1 MKHGCLRHLA
11 AEDPYFLDERP
22 EGPSLQHLRWRK
34 SGGRLTFGNSRLHA
48 PYAAAL
54 RREVEHYLGEC
65 NPPTIRTL
73 YFGGRYAKPHCGPRQ
88 SGSGLTFRRFDANNW
103 TDISSG

>member
-1 MKHGCLRHLA
+1 MA
-11 AEDPYFLDERP
+11 AFGTLPPKIPISWTSVRKGRRSNTFAGERVV
-22 EGPSLQHLRWRK
+22 
-34 SGGRLTFGNSRLHA
+34 RLTFGNSRLHA

-73 YFGGRYAKPHCGPRQ
+73 YFG
-88 SGSGLTFRRFDANNW
+88 SGTPSPTVDLVSPEVD
-103 TDISSG
+103 

>member
-34 SGGRLTFGNSRLHA
+34 SD
-48 PYAAAL
+48 AADL
-54 RREVEHYLGEC
+54 R
-65 NPPTIRTL
+65 
-73 YFGGRYAKPHCGPRQ
+73 
-88 SGSGLTFRRFDANNW
+88 
-103 TDISSG
+103 